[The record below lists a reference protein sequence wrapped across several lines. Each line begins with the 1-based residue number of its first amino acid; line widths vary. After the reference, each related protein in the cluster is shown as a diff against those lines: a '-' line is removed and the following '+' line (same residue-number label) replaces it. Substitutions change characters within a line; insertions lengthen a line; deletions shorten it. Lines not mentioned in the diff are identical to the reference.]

1 MEADYI
7 DDAEQKPRFCS
18 LSLPRNEGR
27 RLGRRPSF
35 ILCGT
40 MPAMEITW
48 YGDSCLRLKGREG
61 VVAADAY
68 RSVVGPTG
76 RGLTADI
83 VTYSHPDDA
92 PPAARGKAAGLNG
105 HAAGL
110 LRPTSLDPAFILDGP
125 GEFEVHEVLI
135 NGVRTFRDDEKGKQR
150 GLNTCF
156 VYELD
161 GLHVVHLGDIGH
173 LLDED
178 GLGDIGS
185 VDVVCVPIG
194 SSLTAAKAAEVAT
207 QVDARL
213 IVPMLIGEGEA
224 AHSALERFMH
234 EMSVQHPTPVPR
246 LSVTIS
252 TVPSE
257 TTVVVLESRTK
268 V

>member
-1 MEADYI
+1 M
-7 DDAEQKPRFCS
+7 
-18 LSLPRNEGR
+18 
-27 RLGRRPSF
+27 PSV
-35 ILCGT
+35 
-40 MPAMEITW
+40 EITW
-48 YGDSCLRLKGREG
+48 YGDTCLRLKGREG

-92 PPAARGKAAGLNG
+92 PTQTRTKSTGLNG
-105 HAAGL
+105 HASGL

-125 GEFEVHEVLI
+125 GEYEVHEILI
-135 NGVRTFRDDEKGKQR
+135 NGVRTFRDDDRGRQR
-150 GLNTCF
+150 GHNTCF

-161 GLHVVHLGDIGH
+161 GLHIVHLGDIGH
-173 LLDED
+173 VLEED
-178 GLGDIGS
+178 GLGEIGS

-194 SSLTAAKAAEVAT
+194 SALTAAKAAEVAT

-213 IVPMLIGEGEA
+213 IVPMLIGEGEVA
-224 AHSALERFMH
+224 RGALDRFMH
-234 EMSVQHPTPVPR
+234 EMSVQHPTPVPK
-246 LSVTIS
+246 LSATIS
-252 TVPSE
+252 TIPAE